1 MSVPRTHHASTLLS
15 DGRLIVTGGQN
26 ENGYLASAEIFDS
39 TTNSWTGVASMSEAR
54 VGHAAAL
61 TGDGR
66 VLVAGGFNGAGYD
79 TTTEIYDPLSNLWSS
94 AGNMSTPRYGASAT
108 RLQTNKILVI
118 GGSFFGPTGSVTLAS
133 AESYDPSANSWTA
146 VSSMSTPRYGSTT
159 TLLPDGRVLVAG
171 GQNGSQYLSTAEIYD
186 PTLDSWSSAG
196 NMSTARFS
204 HTATLLDDGRVMV
217 AGGFLSAPG
226 VSTYLS
232 SVEFYDR
239 TSNTWSSGPP
249 LATARAFH
257 TASRLPSGRIL
268 VAGGASTSGTAIQS
282 SELFDGGANAWLA
295 AGNLNDGRDFQTTDL
310 LASGKLIT
318 TGGSGPLSSLAS
330 SELFDET
337 ASGSAMAAPTHG
349 YLGFLFHQRLAA
361 PNDCLDVSNPAR
373 SHQGIDIW
381 TNPQGDG
388 TVAGSP
394 MGNEVVAALDGKIIG
409 IFDAD
414 NASSV
419 RRDGT
424 PSASA
429 SILVLDDGIVL
440 GQHIFTL
447 YAHMGNAN
455 RNGTFID
462 PSLHLN
468 DHVSKGQSIGHQ
480 GNAHGTASNNSR
492 VNGHFVTHL
501 HFEVKTSARAGHDID
516 PSLFLGEQLN
526 RCLAGYRLF
535 GTAFP

>member
-1 MSVPRTHHASTLLS
+1 MVSRHVLTILGMALFLALASPANSHASQTGSWARTSAMSVPRTHHASTLLS

-94 AGNMSTPRYGASAT
+94 AGN
-108 RLQTNKILVI
+108 
-118 GGSFFGPTGSVTLAS
+118 
-133 AESYDPSANSWTA
+133 
-146 VSSMSTPRYGSTT
+146 MSTPRYGSTT